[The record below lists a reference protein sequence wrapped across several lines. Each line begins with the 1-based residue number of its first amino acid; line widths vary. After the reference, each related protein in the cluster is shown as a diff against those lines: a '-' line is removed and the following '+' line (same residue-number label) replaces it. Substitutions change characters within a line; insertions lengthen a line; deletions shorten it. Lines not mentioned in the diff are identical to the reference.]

1 MSRCHVAPRVI
12 ETEIELFL
20 DNFKYVTSLLQSEFS
35 VLDCRTSPQSSY
47 DPVLLSPN
55 DNNRLSWPD
64 DTVAPFNQQSR
75 SQDHFQDTFTLT
87 SISIHKCKLLTYL
100 VKDIPKVMLSCSLWT
115 SICILT
121 SQTFLLTYLIKDVL
135 KVMLIDFH
143 LDLNLNSQT

>member
-1 MSRCHVAPRVI
+1 MSRCHVAPHVI

-35 VLDCRTSPQSSY
+35 VLDCRSSPQSSY

-64 DTVAPFNQQSR
+64 DTVATSHQQSQ
-75 SQDHFQDTFTLT
+75 SQDHFQDTSTLT
-87 SISIHKCKLLTYL
+87 SILIHKCRLLTYL
-100 VKDIPKVMLSCSLWT
+100 VN
-115 SICILT
+115 
-121 SQTFLLTYLIKDVL
+121 DVP

-143 LDLNLNSQT
+143 LDLNLAVIL